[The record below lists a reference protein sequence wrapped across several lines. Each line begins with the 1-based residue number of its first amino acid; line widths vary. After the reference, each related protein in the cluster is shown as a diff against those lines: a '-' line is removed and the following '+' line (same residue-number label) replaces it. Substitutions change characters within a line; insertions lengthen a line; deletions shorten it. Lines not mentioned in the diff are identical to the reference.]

1 MFPGDCSWQTVASSG
16 RARHRAPE
24 GEEDEE
30 ECPYVFKRG
39 TSTMFFSTMSW
50 VQPVLGVVAGLHTTM
65 SFFMS
70 TFFSAGLSGGLS
82 GGLRRPPRCPSSCL
96 RVGRVDAS
104 TRLACGT
111 AKRVGLVRSQDRNSE
126 SLSIEWVGLQPALDV
141 GKGGSGLALRWPSG
155 ANTPHQRAQPG
166 SPRTHTRH
174 AQHQTKG
181 RPCWLYPTPWI
192 PVCVARVVWRA
203 KAI

>member
-1 MFPGDCSWQTVASSG
+1 MIF
-16 RARHRAPE
+16 
-24 GEEDEE
+24 
-30 ECPYVFKRG
+30 
-39 TSTMFFSTMSW
+39 
-50 VQPVLGVVAGLHTTM
+50 LAGLHTTM

-70 TFFSAGLSGGLS
+70 TFFSAGLS

-141 GKGGSGLALRWPSG
+141 GKGGSDLALRWPSG
-155 ANTPHQRAQPG
+155 ANAPHQRAQPD
-166 SPRTHTRH
+166 SPRTHTAH
-174 AQHQTKG
+174 TQHQTKG
-181 RPCWLYPTPWI
+181 WQLALSGYSGFPS
-192 PVCVARVVWRA
+192 VWRA
-203 KAI
+203 WCGVRRLSSRARGAARAPRRALGRVAPGAGPGELTLW